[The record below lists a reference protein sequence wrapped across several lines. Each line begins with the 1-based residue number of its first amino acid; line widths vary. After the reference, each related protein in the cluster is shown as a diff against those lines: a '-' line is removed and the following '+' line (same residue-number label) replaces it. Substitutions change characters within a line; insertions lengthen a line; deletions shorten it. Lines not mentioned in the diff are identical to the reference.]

1 MSAEQEKNNEP
12 KEKPVSDFLDNNHHF
27 WIPSYQRGYRWDS
40 KQVEDLLEDLYQF
53 ANDEN
58 PENKKYF
65 LQPIVVKKND
75 DGWEVLDGQQ
85 RLTTMLLILK
95 EFINGGYM
103 VNAEASLFSSL
114 LYTIKYRSRPE
125 LNFDAP
131 NPTDNID
138 SYYLANA
145 KQTIEDWMENKRK
158 EKKFNKIAKI
168 KDCLFAE
175 ENEKKAYFIWYQ
187 VPETSDDESSIKV
200 FNRLNKGKIPLT
212 SSELIKALFIMYCNH
227 NKENKTEIDV
237 IQQEEQFIMEWAE
250 MDRKFQDDK
259 FWNFLSNEE
268 KQTRLDLLFDFV
280 TEKKPEAD
288 SDYSY
293 RMFQNLFDYSLNPNS
308 TELEGIWK
316 NKDNKQDNKNITSME
331 KAWEKVKAT
340 FNKLLSWYESNI
352 YFHYV
357 GFLVTQNERL
367 LDIHIYIEQKKE
379 QEKTNK
385 EWTEEDTKRILHKLI
400 REKLP
405 NNGKK
410 IDIDELEYKDALT
423 KKLLLLFNIE
433 TCIKT
438 ENQRFDFEKFK
449 NESWDVEHIDSRND
463 SSLQQFDERITWMK
477 NIEKCLEIEIKA
489 NNSRKDESLK
499 EECSNLIKEFE
510 ENQSVVKDKYSD
522 FYKKVNK
529 HFSSDNNKDV
539 NKDSIN
545 NLTLLNSSTNREY
558 KDAPFMFKR
567 QTIIEKDKEGK
578 CFLPICTRNCFLKY
592 YTDSENDISQLDAM
606 RWNKTDKDN
615 YLAAL
620 HKVLDPI
627 ITTEDKGIAK

>member
-1 MSAEQEKNNEP
+1 
-12 KEKPVSDFLDNNHHF
+12 
-27 WIPSYQRGYRWDS
+27 
-40 KQVEDLLEDLYQF
+40 
-53 ANDEN
+53 
-58 PENKKYF
+58 
-65 LQPIVVKKND
+65 
-75 DGWEVLDGQQ
+75 
-85 RLTTMLLILK
+85 
-95 EFINGGYM
+95 
-103 VNAEASLFSSL
+103 
-114 LYTIKYRSRPE
+114 
-125 LNFDAP
+125 
-131 NPTDNID
+131 
-138 SYYLANA
+138 
-145 KQTIEDWMENKRK
+145 
-158 EKKFNKIAKI
+158 
-168 KDCLFAE
+168 
-175 ENEKKAYFIWYQ
+175 
-187 VPETSDDESSIKV
+187 
-200 FNRLNKGKIPLT
+200 
-212 SSELIKALFIMYCNH
+212 
-227 NKENKTEIDV
+227 
-237 IQQEEQFIMEWAE
+237 
-250 MDRKFQDDK
+250 
-259 FWNFLSNEE
+259 
-268 KQTRLDLLFDFV
+268 
-280 TEKKPEAD
+280 
-288 SDYSY
+288 
-293 RMFQNLFDYSLNPNS
+293 
-308 TELEGIWK
+308 
-316 NKDNKQDNKNITSME
+316 ME

-367 LDIHIYIEQKKE
+367 LDIHIYIEQEKE

>member
-1 MSAEQEKNNEP
+1 MSAEQENNNEP

-103 VNAEASLFSSL
+103 MNAEISFFSSL

-145 KQTIEDWMENKRK
+145 KQTIEDWMKNKRN
-158 EKKFNKIAKI
+158 EGKFNKITKI
-168 KDCLFAE
+168 KDCLFAPE
-175 ENEKKAYFIWYQ
+175 TEKKAYFIWYE

-280 TEKKPEAD
+280 TEKNPEAD

-316 NKDNKQDNKNITSME
+316 NKDNKNITSME

-367 LDIHIYIEQKKE
+367 LDIHIYIEQEKE